1 MSLNWFHVPDE
12 YFATFSSMALS
23 KSKTVTSSNMI
34 SSIGLVK
41 LAKKSDS
48 FFHPTV
54 AQVKNTSMV
63 ELEGTVKFFV
73 MTAIFLSSVGTKIVW
88 NEKEEAGDEE
98 MLPLC
103 RSSTKWSHMC

>member
-54 AQVKNTSMV
+54 AQVTTGFARLRRQLQTERPGLVFHSTRKW
-63 ELEGTVKFFV
+63 FV
-73 MTAIFLSSVGTKIVW
+73 T
-88 NEKEEAGDEE
+88 
-98 MLPLC
+98 
-103 RSSTKWSHMC
+103 